1 MNKFSK
7 FVKHGKRL
15 VAIMLVLFMNINT
28 YAAIGANDGSAFVTK
43 AEFDALV
50 NTFNEQMDSYENSV
64 VSKIDGAIANYLASL
79 SSTAT
84 YPQNLLVNNLSKYKF
99 TNTWNLWTGSDDC
112 ELGDQMKFD
121 IYIACM
127 QTSTGDWGAR
137 GIEWS
142 AYINGGSKGSKTSK
156 YVLVS
161 PSIYDSNEYIING
174 RMKSIMVSSA
184 KGTYTNGSL
193 GSDPN
198 TTPGMFSPYDLYDT
212 NQSEKFGS
220 LSINLTGSPG
230 GISTTIPVVVSFDSQ
245 DTIETSI
252 DTINLLAG
260 GVVPTGK
267 KLYLVKNSE
276 INNKKVNDRSNKGTS
291 NSGWIKM
298 IANGGATK
306 YNAANPYESYYTVT
320 GYYHKYYEVADDI
333 GYTKFIVDDISS
345 TADKVSS
352 YYSGLPLFKAT
363 TDGDATVVFKLNGD
377 TSAKHKFEIR
387 AEQFD
392 NNAITPGVST
402 LVDASASYVDSQGN
416 VIKNVY
422 EIPSGCEVTVKFK
435 AKRDIIYWIKALPSA
450 GLTSV
455 VGVSANI
462 YVE

>member
-112 ELGDQMKFD
+112 ELGDKMKWD
-121 IYIACM
+121 IYISFM
-127 QTSTGDWGAR
+127 GMSISYNGT

-142 AYINGGSKGSKTSK
+142 AHRNGGSKGSKTSK
-156 YVLVS
+156 YVLVNVS
-161 PSIYDSNEYIING
+161 NYDSNRYSIAG
-174 RMKSIMVSSA
+174 RMTSTMVSSA
-184 KGTYTNGSL
+184 KGTYSHGSL
-193 GSDPN
+193 SGTP
-198 TTPGMFSPYDLYDT
+198 TATPGRFTPTDLYDT
-212 NQSEKFGS
+212 NNTETFGS
-220 LSINLTGSPG
+220 RSTTLSGSPG
-230 GISTTIPVVVSFDSQ
+230 GISQTIDVVVTYDTE
-245 DTIETSI
+245 DTIVNNV
-252 DTINLLAG
+252 DMINYLSG
-260 GVVPTGK
+260 GAVPTGK
-267 KLYLVKNSE
+267 KLYLVKTNE
-276 INNKKVNDRSNKGTS
+276 INYKKSTDRSNKGYS
-291 NSGWIKM
+291 QSGWVKI
-298 IANGGATK
+298 NK
-306 YNAANPYESYYTVT
+306 YGENIYNQSNPYRNDYSVT
-320 GYYHKYYEVADDI
+320 GYYHKYYEVAADT
-333 GYTKFIVDDISS
+333 GYSTFVVDDISS
-345 TADKVSS
+345 TADKVTT
-352 YYSGLPLFKAT
+352 YYNGLPLIKAT